1 MAAVSRNSVHRALK
15 ILEERGI
22 CHGQYGGITI
32 LDAVSLK
39 QFLLSTLHQ
48 KSR

>member
-1 MAAVSRNSVHRALK
+1 MAAVSRNSVHRVLK

-22 CHGQYGGITI
+22 CDGQYGGITI

-39 QFLLSTLHQ
+39 QLLLSTLHQ